1 MIERF
6 ITILRRAEVDLDYRQ
21 IEEVLWLSG
30 VLPKSAVK
38 EGAESPEAP
47 VEVAEDRKRD
57 QQPFERPATRPQA
70 SDQTRD
76 LYTSSSAATGAQ
88 FSASRVRVPAA
99 SALPE
104 ALLISR
110 ALRPLSR
117 RVKSKYHFML
127 DEDATVEQSARSR
140 MITPVFTPASER
152 WFDVALVAEDAPSM
166 VVWRQT
172 VRELAI
178 LLERQGAFRDVRRW
192 RLRIESGKARLIEPD
207 GAMRSVKVLNDPNS
221 RRLVV
226 LLSDCASP
234 CWRDGSLS
242 EVLLEWGT
250 RMPVVIGHMLSERL
264 WRHTA
269 TGEASVT
276 VASMTP
282 GAPNR
287 LLDLELPWWEEEIAG
302 RLPFPIV
309 SLNHELIGRWAKL
322 LTSVGAKYKATLL
335 PTEPSATVAS
345 EPQTAEERIDL
356 FRSVVSDDAY
366 DLAVFLS
373 VMPLTLPVMRLV
385 HQAMIRN
392 ARQEQ
397 LAEVLLGR
405 IIRRRT
411 PPDERHP
418 PEEIEYE
425 FYPGVREILQSDIQY
440 SELDRIF
447 QSVSNFIGQRI
458 GSTRDF
464 VAWIKDSE
472 GDAQISASSLRF
484 AEIAIPALERM
495 GLTNLLKDVD
505 YDARRVWRKTDRK
518 TGEPSESVDDDGT
531 PGPEVLG
538 SHPSVESLV
547 NQADSLLTQEKFAEA
562 ESLYRRAIG
571 ILPADNRAWR
581 GLAEIVRR
589 GLGSE
594 ETLRIMLAALRHF
607 SPHARKA
614 AAIAMGGAGIAS
626 REFIGALLVAMLD
639 KSNLV
644 QEAALESLR
653 ILANENSTAVSSALI
668 ETLLDKSS
676 EARAKA
682 ADVLGD
688 IGDESA
694 IPALRNALQDEDAR
708 VRRSALNALEK
719 LGAATEQEIG
729 RARIFISHASA
740 DYQSANDMYGFLA
753 IHGFEVESSD
763 YSFSDRRKWDSQFE
777 KWIWKYDL
785 FLVCLSRNNFEEMT
799 NSEGRILSEMRHLDI
814 SPISVRLEECE
825 IPEGLEGGQCVNF
838 YEGDGKDRLLRAIRS
853 ELRRRQHSSETQSHR
868 LHSSISDALTDKLA
882 TADVLSLVDQLR
894 EMTAIEVCR
903 VMNEA
908 GITYVAGDEGEKLF
922 VNDSTVECDPV
933 SQGGKQARQLLIEA
947 QRRCLV
953 IKSPEFIRSLI
964 PLRGLNSNL
973 IAETERIAQAVLE
986 AVDEPSVPNFITLDT
1001 DNQRIAALRT
1011 AADLS
1016 ERFPDGL
1023 LFIDLE
1029 GRKISQT
1036 ELRLACLNPF
1046 VKLGDDPVGSQLLVE
1061 ERFIEVF
1068 SQKRVLIIFDKVGD
1082 LRGLESFPRLPRGS
1096 VMIVIFQAANR
1107 NRQAGLSRYDEASK
1121 SYAQAIA
1128 AYDEALRRDPD
1139 DVQVYS
1145 DKGNALQSLGDLQA
1159 GLSRHDEASE
1169 SYAKAIAAYDEALR
1183 RAPDDVSAHN
1193 NKGNALY
1200 SLGDLRAKLSRHDEA
1215 SESYAKAI
1223 AAFDEALRVA
1233 PNDVSAHNNK
1243 GNALTSLGKL
1253 RAELSRYDE
1262 ALDSYAG
1269 ATAAFDEVLRRAP
1282 DDVYV
1287 HNNKGTALTCLGDL
1301 QARLSQ
1307 HGEASESYAKAIMAY
1322 DETLR
1327 RDPDD
1332 VSAHNNKGEALQR
1345 LGEMQVGLS
1354 RHDEASESY
1363 AKAIAAFDEALRR
1376 APDYAYVH
1384 SNKGNALR
1392 NLGEMQTRLSRH
1404 GEALE
1409 SYAKALDAFDEALR
1423 KAPDDVSAHNGRG
1436 TALTSLGDLL
1446 AELSRYD
1453 EATENYAKAAE
1464 AYDEALRRAP
1474 DDVSVHNN
1482 KGLALRNIGGVQAGL
1497 SQYDEASKS
1506 YAQAVA
1512 AFDEALRRAPDYVY
1526 VHNNK
1531 GNVFQSLGELRVR
1544 LSRYEEASESYALAL
1559 AAFDEAL
1566 RRAPDYAS
1574 AHNSRGTALT
1584 SLGDLQARLSR
1595 HDEALESYA
1604 KAIAACDEALR
1615 RAPGDVSAHNNKGNA
1630 LTSRG
1635 KLQARLSWHDEASE
1649 SYARA
1654 TAVYDEALRRAPD
1667 NVYAH
1672 NNKGLAL
1679 RNLGDS
1685 QAKLSRHDEASK
1697 SYAEAVAAFDE
1708 ALRIAP
1714 GHVQIYNNRVNAL
1727 KSLGELQD
1735 VNQLSFTAGA
1745 SILGKPKQQQLAWLA
1760 DRITGDSPAIQESRE
1775 LLRLAIIKQAD
1786 SVLFMGETGTGK
1798 GVCALAI
1805 HEGSGARGRFIEVNC
1820 AELPRV
1826 LIESELFG
1834 HEKGSFTGATG
1845 RKIGLFEQADG
1856 GTIFL
1861 DEIAELPPDLQVK
1874 LLTVLQRRELRRVG
1888 GVQAIPIN
1896 VRVIAATNRP
1906 LEIALNDGTFR
1917 RDLFFRIGSWR
1928 IELPS
1933 LRDRGDDVIQLARHF
1948 IAELVKSKGYR
1959 VEGLAPEA
1967 EDLLKQYDW
1976 PGNVRQLLNVLR
1988 RAIILESGNV
1998 ISLETIHRT
2007 LKEEKKLFKP
2017 DHSTAPSA
2025 PQPSYKDLKRILIT
2039 KAEARAITEA
2049 LARNRNNKTKTAKEL
2064 GLTRGQLNYRLN
2076 LIERMIKR

>member
-6 ITILRRAEVDLDYRQ
+6 ITILRRAEGDLDYRQ

-668 ETLLDKSS
+668 ETLLDKRS

-1068 SQKRVLIIFDKVGD
+1068 SKKRVLIIFDKVGD
-1082 LRGLESFPRLPRGS
+1082 IRGLESFPRLPRGS

-1121 SYAQAIA
+1121 SYAQ
-1128 AYDEALRRDPD
+1128 
-1139 DVQVYS
+1139 
-1145 DKGNALQSLGDLQA
+1145 
-1159 GLSRHDEASE
+1159 
-1169 SYAKAIAAYDEALR
+1169 AIAAYDEALR

-1301 QARLSQ
+1301 
-1307 HGEASESYAKAIMAY
+1307 
-1322 DETLR
+1322 
-1327 RDPDD
+1327 
-1332 VSAHNNKGEALQR
+1332 
-1345 LGEMQVGLS
+1345 QVGLS

-1615 RAPGDVSAHNNKGNA
+1615 
-1630 LTSRG
+1630 
-1635 KLQARLSWHDEASE
+1635 
-1649 SYARA
+1649 
-1654 TAVYDEALRRAPD
+1654 
-1667 NVYAH
+1667 
-1672 NNKGLAL
+1672 
-1679 RNLGDS
+1679 
-1685 QAKLSRHDEASK
+1685 
-1697 SYAEAVAAFDE
+1697 
-1708 ALRIAP
+1708 IAP

-1959 VEGLAPEA
+1959 IRSLAPEA
-1967 EDLLKQYDW
+1967 EDVLKQYDW
-1976 PGNVRQLLNVLR
+1976 PGKVRKLLNVIEN
-1988 RAIILESGNV
+1988 AIILESGDV
-1998 ISLETIHRT
+1998 ISPETIHHT
-2007 LKEEKKLFKP
+2007 LEEEKRLFKS
-2017 DHSTAPSA
+2017 DRSTAPTH
-2025 PQPSYKDLKRILIT
+2025 PQPSYKALKRILIT
-2039 KAEARAITEA
+2039 EAEARAITEA

-2064 GLTRGQLNYRLN
+2064 GLTRGQLDYRLK
-2076 LIERMIKR
+2076 LIEKMLKP